1 MEELFKERKEK
12 LNLFKSFRNKLQD
25 KKGLMCQM
33 VYILNVIHVENQF

>member
-25 KKGLMCQM
+25 KKRIDVPEVC
-33 VYILNVIHVENQF
+33 ILNDDTCGEQF